1 MSYRDSA
8 IRSTPRATRVPIDAA
23 AGHEIG
29 ADPGENEGVLAQAII
44 SLGHNLGLHVV
55 AEGVETD
62 AQARFLRRAG
72 CDEVQGF
79 FYGEAVAPAQHAT
92 LLARTSRKRA

>member
-1 MSYRDSA
+1 MGARTRACSRR
-8 IRSTPRATRVPIDAA
+8 RSSPSGT
-23 AGHEIG
+23 
-29 ADPGENEGVLAQAII
+29 I
-44 SLGHNLGLHVV
+44 SGCSVV

-79 FYGEAVAPAQHAT
+79 FYGEAVAPAQHAA
-92 LLARTSRKRA
+92 LLARTAARKRA